1 MSTSKVVPIAESQK
15 AEDIRTGRTGLPL
28 ITRDILRTSTLS
40 SESQVKVMQNHFP
53 FKCNCVKVFLLD
65 QTRNG
70 NLGVATQTRL
80 ALMST

>member
-1 MSTSKVVPIAESQK
+1 MSTSKVVPIAESQQT
-15 AEDIRTGRTGLPL
+15 EDIRTGRTGLL
-28 ITRDILRTSTLS
+28 ITRDILRTSALS

-65 QTRNG
+65 QTKNG

-80 ALMST
+80 AIMST